1 MEQSSPKKQAVQKA
15 RMSKAGTLRFEQSRK
30 ITTGFT
36 RVVFEKG
43 SVPVK
48 PKFFISCLRTT
59 KAVRDHKHGSH
70 HSRLAK
76 NLVFRPK
83 NGHVYVAQQD
93 RALAS

>member
-1 MEQSSPKKQAVQKA
+1 MSRTPKKQAVQKSG
-15 RMSKAGTLRFEQSRK
+15 MSKAGTLRFEQSRK
-30 ITTGFT
+30 ITAGFT

-70 HSRLAK
+70 SRLAK
-76 NLVFRPK
+76 NPVFKPK